1 MGGRE
6 GRTSRSRATG
16 GEVKTQAGS
25 AHPWLVKT
33 KCLAF
38 VLISVGN
45 DWRFEIERGWIVFPC
60 WLLMERVCWYC
71 R

>member
-1 MGGRE
+1 M
-6 GRTSRSRATG
+6 
-16 GEVKTQAGS
+16 KTQAGS